1 MLVVSPFNRR
11 EALAKLLDDISIE
24 YLKQEDCESY
34 YISLKDIY
42 YNRKELIKHYYSDIV
57 TKILDINSNNSSIK
71 DLGKLRANIELLY
84 MNYTEYKSEHLDEPD
99 LTECLRKLYDHI
111 SLEVAKLEYN
121 EKIFKRNIEE
131 AIFYKT
137 EQKLSDRVD
146 KIYKDIDK
154 QAYVLEKKL
163 NENEKSYITIL
174 GIFASFVVTF
184 VGGLSFFSAV
194 LSGISQISIYRL
206 IIVIL
211 LLGFVLCSINFLLFW
226 FIARIIN
233 NNDTE
238 GLNRIY
244 LFAIKIIGALFVIC
258 CLMWLFDGI
267 KLRNRI
273 NELIDNNI
281 NTKETF
287 INSEIVHIDNSVATE
302 SNIE

>member
-99 LTECLRKLYDHI
+99 LTECLRKLYDYI

-184 VGGLSFFSAV
+184 VGGLSFSSAV
-194 LSGISQISIYRL
+194 LSGISQISID
-206 IIVIL
+206 
-211 LLGFVLCSINFLLFW
+211 FV
-226 FIARIIN
+226 
-233 NNDTE
+233 
-238 GLNRIY
+238 
-244 LFAIKIIGALFVIC
+244 
-258 CLMWLFDGI
+258 
-267 KLRNRI
+267 
-273 NELIDNNI
+273 NI
-281 NTKETF
+281 
-287 INSEIVHIDNSVATE
+287 S
-302 SNIE
+302 